1 MDEMGVLVDLEYG
14 GTWTVHDLHAMIIRE
29 MRWAHGYDDGMESV
43 LLASF
48 SSVKVERRDKGDRD
62 V

>member
-1 MDEMGVLVDLEYG
+1 MDEMGVLVDLENG

-48 SSVKVERRDKGDRD
+48 SSVKVVEEGQRR
-62 V
+62 